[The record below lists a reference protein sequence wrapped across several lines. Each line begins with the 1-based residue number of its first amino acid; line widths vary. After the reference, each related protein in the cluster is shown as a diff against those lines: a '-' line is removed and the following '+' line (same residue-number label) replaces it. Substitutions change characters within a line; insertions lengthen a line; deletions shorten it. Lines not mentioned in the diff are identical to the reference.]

1 MPTRENGLQALFSP
15 FVLLCILGGLAIFST
30 TMAKNPALPLFI
42 RSLGVSQSTLG
53 FIAAAS
59 TVVGIVV
66 SLPAGILSDLYGRK
80 RALLFSGFVFA
91 SAPFLYLL
99 VHSPWQLVLVRIYH
113 GLATAILGPVALA
126 IVADTFDTRRG
137 ENMAWYSSATM
148 VGRFLAPS
156 VGGVLIVGQDFR
168 WVYLDCEVAGVLT
181 LLLALGLPL
190 APLKTLPLSRP
201 DKATAGT
208 PAPQRGHAE
217 PAAKRGY
224 GGPTPKRGYGVPTLQ
239 QSWKHLRQEVS
250 YVVHSRG
257 IFTTSLAQAA
267 QYVAFGFL
275 EVYLPLRL
283 ADAGWPAWQ
292 IGPLFTVQVLA
303 TALTKPVMGR
313 LTDRFGRVVVIVGGL
328 VAAGAA
334 LLLLSPAQSYALLA
348 ACSGL
353 FGLGLAAVTAAAA
366 ALVSDLAHE
375 NAYGAAMG
383 VLSSIMDVG
392 QSSGPIVG
400 GLLVGAFGYPVAFAG
415 VASLLV
421 LAAAAFPLAVRRR

>member
-15 FVLLCILGGLAIFST
+15 FVLLCILGWLAIFST

-66 SLPAGILSDLYGRK
+66 SLPAGMLSDLYGRK
-80 RALLFSGFVFA
+80 RVLLSSGFVFA

-168 WVYLDCEVAGVLT
+168 WVYLGCGVAGVLT
-181 LLLALGLPL
+181 LLLALALPL
-190 APLKTLPLSRP
+190 APSKTLPLSRP
-201 DKATAGT
+201 DKASARA

-217 PAAKRGY
+217 PAAKRGL
-224 GGPTPKRGYGVPTLQ
+224 GVPTLQ
-239 QSWKHLRQEVS
+239 QSWKHLHQEAT

-267 QYVAFGFL
+267 QYFAFGFL

-328 VAAGAA
+328 VVAGAA
-334 LLLLSPAQSYALLA
+334 LILLSLVQSYVLLA
-348 ACSGL
+348 ICSGL

-400 GLLVGAFGYPVAFAG
+400 GLLVGAFGYSVAFAG

-421 LAAAAFPLAVRRR
+421 LVAAAFPLAVRRR